1 MPRKPLP
8 LTDTTPVATAN
19 EVAIADGHAA
29 LNAVA
34 AIDTAQQEAVRQLA
48 VKIGYQLPAD
58 CTDPDLIQRDIA
70 ANMRRSVEAC
80 LEVGRG
86 LAVLKEACEHGQFL
100 ARLETLGIEK
110 RIAQRFIQSALR
122 FSNAASTPL
131 LKAAASQTK
140 LFEMLVLDD
149 EQVEE
154 LEETGKTGSLA
165 LDDVAT
171 MSVKE
176 LRAAIRAEREA
187 RTAEKQKLEAVHKC
201 DMLAKDRLMASVR
214 ERANEAE
221 ERLAKYETGV
231 TPVDER
237 VEAITNDITVHG
249 KRADDAL
256 RMVELVIE
264 SIDAV
269 VGQIFDTPADSRPD
283 TAGAVLLAQR
293 TRDQAYRLATTVG
306 RIQAMVDTRLM
317 PIIEGLEQYQPYTA
331 DAADTLGDDA

>member
-8 LTDTTPVATAN
+8 TTDITPVTAVN
-19 EVAIADGHAA
+19 EEAVADGHAA

-34 AIDTAQQEAVRQLA
+34 AIETAQQTAVRQLA

-154 LEETGKTGSLA
+154 LEETGKTGGLA

-187 RTAEKQKLEAVHKC
+187 RTAEKLKLEAVHKC

-221 ERLAKYETGV
+221 ERLAKHETGV

-264 SIDAV
+264 SVDSV

-331 DAADTLGDDA
+331 DADLQGNDA

>member
-1 MPRKPLP
+1 MSRKPLP
-8 LTDTTPVATAN
+8 LTDTTPIATAN

-154 LEETGKTGSLA
+154 LEETGKTGGLA

-187 RTAEKQKLEAVHKC
+187 RTAEKLKLEAVHKC

-331 DAADTLGDDA
+331 DADLQGNDA